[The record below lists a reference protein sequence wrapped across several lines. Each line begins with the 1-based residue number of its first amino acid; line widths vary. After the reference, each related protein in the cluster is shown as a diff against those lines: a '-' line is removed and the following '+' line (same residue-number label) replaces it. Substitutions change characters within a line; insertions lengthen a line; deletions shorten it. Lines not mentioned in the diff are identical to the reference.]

1 MAVRRCVP
9 RLVDAGTTISPTK
22 LPLASACKVV
32 RYSSSSRV
40 TTTSAS
46 GSHPVP
52 ETDTTSPGL
61 TVSSGMGS
69 PVGEV
74 GGLTSRDVEV
84 VLASG
89 GDVGGEVVSEVGT
102 EDEGVVVEV
111 EVDVEVDVEVEVVV
125 VSYWLADELNPLT
138 NNGSISAATHRAP
151 PSP

>member
-1 MAVRRCVP
+1 M
-9 RLVDAGTTISPTK
+9 
-22 LPLASACKVV
+22 
-32 RYSSSSRV
+32 
-40 TTTSAS
+40 
-46 GSHPVP
+46 P

-61 TVSSGMGS
+61 TVSSGMGA

-125 VSYWLADELNPLT
+125 VVVSYWLADELNPLT